1 MNEWELGIAWAA
13 GFFEGEGSVTRH
25 GTQFALQIKN
35 TDLEPLERFRNAVEA
50 GTIYGP
56 YWYDDS
62 AIVRR
67 KAFWLWIVH
76 GEAGLS
82 VLRVLAPWLSRR
94 RLDRASVVLSELKG
108 RIEPEAD
115 RTFAFLRTVRQ
126 PPLR

>member
-76 GEAGLS
+76 
-82 VLRVLAPWLSRR
+82 
-94 RLDRASVVLSELKG
+94 SVVLSELKG